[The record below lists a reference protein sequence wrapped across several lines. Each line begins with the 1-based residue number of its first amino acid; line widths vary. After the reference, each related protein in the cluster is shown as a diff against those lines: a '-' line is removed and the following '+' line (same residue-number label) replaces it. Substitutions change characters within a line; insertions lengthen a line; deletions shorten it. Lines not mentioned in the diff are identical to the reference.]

1 MAGKTNMSLP
11 FISFSW
17 IEFRQREVEVNLL
30 LVIKDILLE
39 LEYNL
44 RFFRLGETVVPG
56 ISCKNMSK
64 ELKEL
69 KIKKSFEQIIDL
81 VVKMKKVFV
90 KGQSQDIF

>member
-1 MAGKTNMSLP
+1 MAGKAYMSLP

-30 LVIKDILLE
+30 LVFKDILLE

-44 RFFRLGETVVPG
+44 RFFRLGETVAPA

-69 KIKKSFEQIIDL
+69 KIKKSFEQMIDL

>member
-1 MAGKTNMSLP
+1 MAGKANMSLP

-17 IEFRQREVEVNLL
+17 IEFRQRGVEVNLL
-30 LVIKDILLE
+30 LVFKVILLE

-44 RFFRLGETVVPG
+44 RFFRLGKTVAPA

-69 KIKKSFEQIIDL
+69 KIKKSFEQMIDL